1 MRVLLVAGKGGV
13 GKTTLAA
20 ATALASARDGA
31 RTLVVSTDPA
41 HSLTDALGLTAL
53 TGRTAHP
60 GEWRAA
66 AEPLTVADA
75 PGDLDVLQIDT
86 RARLDASWT
95 TLRRTLGGL
104 LAGAGVDPLL
114 AEEIATVPGAE
125 DVLALLEVGR
135 HAPGYDAVVID
146 CAPTAETLRLL
157 ALPEALDRLVARGF
171 PLEARIARIV
181 GGHGI
186 APSTVEALDAL
197 QSLSRDLLAVRE
209 LITGPQAAVRL
220 VTTPERVVLAETQR
234 ARTTLAMLGHHVEG
248 VVVNRVAVGEQWPAG
263 LVRRH
268 RDGLVSARD
277 RFAALPVRHAPYTDE
292 EPLGVEPLLALA
304 DAVLGSSDPLDL
316 GALRHDSGI
325 RADGD
330 RWLLDVA
337 VPGAEPDDVVVAVT
351 DAGDLV
357 VELGPHRRVIALPPV
372 LRRCEVSGAS
382 LDLTDG
388 GRVVRVRF
396 DPDLAHWPAGASR

>member
-20 ATALASARDGA
+20 ATALAAARDGA

-41 HSLTDALGLTAL
+41 HSLTDALGLTGVVA
-53 TGRTAHP
+53 RTR
-60 GEWRAA
+60 EWRAA
-66 AEPLTVADA
+66 AEPVAVPGA
-75 PGDLDVLQIDT
+75 PGALDVLQIDT
-86 RARLDASWT
+86 QARLDASWT
-95 TLRRTLGGL
+95 TLRRALGGL
-104 LAGAGVDPLL
+104 LAGAGVDPLV

-125 DVLALLEVGR
+125 DVLALLEVSR
-135 HAPGYDAVVID
+135 HSSGYDAVVID

-171 PLEARIARIV
+171 PLEARIARLV

-186 APSTVEALDAL
+186 APSTVEALDAV
-197 QSLSRDLLAVRE
+197 QALSAELLAVRE
-209 LITGPQAAVRL
+209 LLTGPEAAVRL

-248 VVVNRVAVGEQWPAG
+248 VVVNRVAVGDQWPAG

-292 EPLGVEPLLALA
+292 EPVGVEALLELA
-304 DAVLGSSDPLDL
+304 EVVLGASDPLDL
-316 GALRHDSGI
+316 GAARHDGGV

-337 VPGAEPDDVVVAVT
+337 VPGAEADEVTVAVT
-351 DAGDLV
+351 EAGDLV

-372 LRRCEVSGAS
+372 LRRCEVEGAS

-388 GRVVRVRF
+388 GQVLRVRF
-396 DPDLAHWPAGASR
+396 DRDPAHWSAGASR

>member
-13 GKTTLAA
+13 GKTTVAA
-20 ATALASARDGA
+20 ATALASARDGV

-41 HSLTDALGLTAL
+41 HSLTDVLGLTGTAARARDW
-53 TGRTAHP
+53 RTAAVPVPVP
-60 GEWRAA
+60 G
-66 AEPLTVADA
+66 A
-75 PGDLDVLQIDT
+75 PGPLDVLQIDA

-95 TLRRTLGGL
+95 TVRRSLGGL
-104 LAGAGVDPLL
+104 LAGAGVDPLV

-125 DVLALLEVGR
+125 DVLALLEVGY
-135 HAPGYDAVVID
+135 HVAGYDAVVVD

-171 PLEARIARIV
+171 PIEARIARLV
-181 GGHGI
+181 GGHGV
-186 APSTVEALDAL
+186 APDAVEALDAV
-197 QSLSRDLLAVRE
+197 QTLSRRLLAVRE
-209 LITGPQAAVRL
+209 LLTGPQAAVRL

-248 VVVNRVAVGEQWPAG
+248 VVVNRVAVGEQWPPG

-277 RFAALPVRHAPYTDE
+277 RFAALPVRHAPYTDD
-292 EPLGVEPLLALA
+292 EPVGVEALLELA
-304 DAVLGSSDPLDL
+304 GSVLGAGDPLDL
-316 GALRHDSGI
+316 GAARHDGGV

-337 VPGAEPDDVVVAVT
+337 VPGADADEVTLAVT
-351 DAGDLV
+351 DSGDLV
-357 VELGPHRRVIALPPV
+357 VEFGPHRRVIALPPV

-382 LDLTDG
+382 VDLTDAG
-388 GRVVRVRF
+388 QVLRVRF
-396 DPDLAHWPAGASR
+396 DRDPAHWSAGASR

>member
-1 MRVLLVAGKGGV
+1 VRVLLVAGKGGV
-13 GKTTLAA
+13 GKTTVAA
-20 ATALASARDGA
+20 ASALASARDGR

-41 HSLTDALGLTAL
+41 HSLTDVLGLTGGAARAREW
-53 TGRTAHP
+53 RTAAAPVGVP
-60 GEWRAA
+60 G
-66 AEPLTVADA
+66 A
-75 PGDLDVLQIDT
+75 PGSLDVLQIDA

-95 TLRRTLGGL
+95 TLRRSLGGL
-104 LAGAGVDPLL
+104 LAGAGVDPLV

-125 DVLALLEVGR
+125 DILALLEVAE
-135 HAPGYDAVVID
+135 HVDGYDAVVVD

-157 ALPEALDRLVARGF
+157 ALPEAVDRLVARGF
-171 PLEARIARIV
+171 PIEARIARLV
-181 GGHGI
+181 GGRGV
-186 APSTVEALDAL
+186 APDAVEALDAL
-197 QSLSRDLLAVRE
+197 QSLSAQLLAVRE
-209 LITGPQAAVRL
+209 LLTGPQAAVRL

-248 VVVNRVAVGEQWPAG
+248 VVVNRVAVGEQWPEG

-292 EPLGVEPLLALA
+292 EPVGVAALLDLA
-304 DAVLGSSDPLDL
+304 ATVLGAGDPLDL
-316 GALRHDSGI
+316 GAARHEGGV

-337 VPGAEPDDVVVAVT
+337 VPGADADEVSLAVT
-351 DAGDLV
+351 DSGDLV

-382 LDLTDG
+382 VDLTDG
-388 GRVVRVRF
+388 GSVLRVRF
-396 DPDLAHWPAGASR
+396 DRDPAHWSAGASR